1 MDLFNI
7 KQSNSITVGN
17 ISLESAVDLD
27 QHVLSLANSFDYK
40 FDGLIKHELPAF
52 QIPAT
57 YKIGL
62 IIGPSGS
69 GKSTILGQL
78 GGVACSDWPKNK
90 AICSVVS
97 SNMLTAV
104 GLSNIKDLVKPYH
117 ILSTGQRHRADIAR
131 LLGDNACIDEFT
143 STVDEDL
150 AKSMAQSVGKT
161 VRRLG
166 FKNINL
172 ATCRRDIHQH
182 LNPCWIIDLS
192 TSELKIRPAA
202 GWGAPIEN
210 LEICRGSVS
219 DWHKFKEYHYLSSDI
234 NKAASVWV
242 LKHEGVNIGFQA
254 VLSFPSGSMIN
265 AARSHRLVILPEFQG
280 RGYGVKLSN
289 HVAEIYYQKHV
300 KFYEKTAHIAL
311 IKGRERDPRWL
322 KVRSGKRLDYA
333 GRSKKQ
339 SKDWEIHKE
348 RETATFEYVGKE
360 GLRIEPQKK
369 IHNQRGLF

>member
-219 DWHKFKEYHYLSSDI
+219 DWHKFNWNINSS
-234 NKAASVWV
+234 K
-242 LKHEGVNIGFQA
+242 
-254 VLSFPSGSMIN
+254 SF
-265 AARSHRLVILPEFQG
+265 
-280 RGYGVKLSN
+280 
-289 HVAEIYYQKHV
+289 
-300 KFYEKTAHIAL
+300 
-311 IKGRERDPRWL
+311 
-322 KVRSGKRLDYA
+322 
-333 GRSKKQ
+333 KKC
-339 SKDWEIHKE
+339 D
-348 RETATFEYVGKE
+348 
-360 GLRIEPQKK
+360 
-369 IHNQRGLF
+369 N